1 MRRTAVHSVDHIV
14 GAVAHTEVQE
24 AVVDIYPN
32 FASSI
37 AVVVALLR
45 SMNSQLHRV

>member
-1 MRRTAVHSVDHIV
+1 MAVRWVDHIV

-24 AVVDIYPN
+24 AVADIHPD
-32 FASSI
+32 FASSF

-45 SMNSQLHRV
+45 SMSSQLHRA